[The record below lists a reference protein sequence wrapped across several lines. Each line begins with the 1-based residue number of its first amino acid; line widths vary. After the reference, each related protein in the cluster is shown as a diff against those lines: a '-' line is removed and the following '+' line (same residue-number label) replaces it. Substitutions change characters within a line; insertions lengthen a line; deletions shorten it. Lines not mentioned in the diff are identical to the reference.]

1 MSESTRII
9 PLMAKV
15 ILPKLGH
22 GVLSG
27 FVKNVCAFCEQFE
40 LNTVYNTL

>member
-1 MSESTRII
+1 MFESTRII
-9 PLMAKV
+9 LLMEKV

-22 GVLSG
+22 GVVSG
-27 FVKNVCAFCEQFE
+27 FVKNICAFCEQFE